1 MRFQTEN
8 VMQSLE
14 HMAHGLADLDRHARM
29 LATAT
34 AEGNLVASIS
44 ATEGS
49 RRALGTIV
57 AITVTLQQQVVSTDN
72 LGKTLSSVG
81 ELVLRASQV
90 VLLSQ
95 VNRLEEATQDLQA
108 RAEVPPH
115 VSAWAQHLA
124 DAAEFVRSELIR
136 INAIWT
142 PHRRGVLYASPD
154 GGGILHRITVRAA
167 QYALE
172 DLAHDPRLAKVLQEG
187 AMRVEWPAISQ
198 TCQQIIAFLRIVK
211 TIYVDVESEVL
222 IGTTL
227 QPQPGSEP
235 RSQRPSVTRE
245 P

>member
-1 MRFQTEN
+1 MGRGAAWRLRPTARSPRDSWAARAGGGSNVALSFHEHRQGQLMRFQTEN

-90 VLLSQ
+90 VLL
-95 VNRLEEATQDLQA
+95 
-108 RAEVPPH
+108 
-115 VSAWAQHLA
+115 
-124 DAAEFVRSELIR
+124 
-136 INAIWT
+136 
-142 PHRRGVLYASPD
+142 
-154 GGGILHRITVRAA
+154 
-167 QYALE
+167 
-172 DLAHDPRLAKVLQEG
+172 
-187 AMRVEWPAISQ
+187 
-198 TCQQIIAFLRIVK
+198 
-211 TIYVDVESEVL
+211 
-222 IGTTL
+222 
-227 QPQPGSEP
+227 
-235 RSQRPSVTRE
+235 
-245 P
+245 